1 MAEPA
6 RPKSNLA
13 LRLLTA
19 AVTAPLIVLLLYV
32 GPPWGF
38 PLVAGIVCALGAWE
52 LFTMLAPGQ
61 RLLQLWGVAASS
73 AVYALFAV
81 ERGQAFATL
90 AMILLSCGGMLVVL
104 VQPEPIERAALRMG
118 WAVAGPLYIGGLFA
132 TTALLFRQPNGG
144 SWVLLALLCAFWSD
158 TGGYFVGRHY
168 GKHKLAPVVSPKKTV
183 EGAIGGLAA
192 ALIGGLLA
200 HFWFLRE
207 LPLLDAIGLS
217 LAAAGIGQAGD
228 LCESLI
234 KRSVG
239 VKDSGTVLPGH
250 GGILDR
256 SDAMLFSAATIWVY
270 VALLRS

>member
-1 MAEPA
+1 MTETASA
-6 RPKSNLA
+6 KSNLA

-19 AVTAPLIVLLLYV
+19 GIWAPVILFLLYLA
-32 GPPWGF
+32 PPWGF

-52 LFTMLAPGQ
+52 LFRMLAPGE
-61 RLLQLWGVAASS
+61 RVLQSWGVLASS
-73 AVYALFAV
+73 AVYALFAL
-81 ERGQAFATL
+81 QIAQPFAAL
-90 AMILLSCGGMLVVL
+90 GLIVLVCAGMLISL
-104 VQPEPIERAALRMG
+104 ARPEPIDRAAVRMG
-118 WAVAGPLYIGGLFA
+118 WSIAGPLYLGGLFA
-132 TTALLFRQPNGG
+132 TTALLYGQPHGG

-158 TGGYFVGRHY
+158 TGGYFVGRRY
-168 GKHKLAPVVSPKKTV
+168 GRRKLAPLVSPKKTV

-192 ALIGGLLA
+192 GLLGGLLA

-207 LPLLDAIGLS
+207 LPLLNAIAVS
-217 LAAAGIGQAGD
+217 LVATAVGQAGD

-256 SDAMLFSAATIWVY
+256 SDAMLFSAASIWVY
-270 VALLRS
+270 VVLVHG